1 MRSPASSVLAQTKAN
16 FLIFHTIISS
26 DELRGGR
33 ITQEKP
39 PKGKVACYRQS
50 TTNNDDGQKS
60 SLCRPHLYDKAIQ
73 VLYDLIKSCNAG
85 WYAGTALHNAWHAGA
100 A

>member
-1 MRSPASSVLAQTKAN
+1 MNLGEGGSHRRSHQRARLLVTDKAQQIMMMVKN
-16 FLIFHTIISS
+16 L
-26 DELRGGR
+26 LY
-33 ITQEKP
+33 
-39 PKGKVACYRQS
+39 VV
-50 TTNNDDGQKS
+50 
-60 SLCRPHLYDKAIQ
+60 PHLYDKAIQ